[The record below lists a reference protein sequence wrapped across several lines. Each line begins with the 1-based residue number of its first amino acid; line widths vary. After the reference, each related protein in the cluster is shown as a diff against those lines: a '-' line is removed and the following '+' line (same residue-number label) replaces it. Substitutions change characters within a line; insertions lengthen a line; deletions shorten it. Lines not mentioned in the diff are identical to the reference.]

1 MIIFLTGS
9 AGLLGG
15 AIAQELANSGHGVI
29 ALVHC
34 QTEIRGNSGQLV
46 EADSFDGELPQAGQV
61 KVLQGNV
68 ADCGLALSPAVIAQL
83 NKGVDCVIHCAALVK
98 FEADFAVLRGVNV
111 EGTRNVALSFPD
123 ARFVHV
129 STAYACGVQ
138 DGPVLEELH
147 PRDGP
152 FANGYEQSKA
162 LAEIELR
169 KLRPDA
175 IIARPSIV
183 VGEFATGQIRSF
195 DTIYR
200 AFKFIAEGRIEQVPT
215 AENAT
220 LNFVPID
227 YVVAG
232 VCALATQPVQQPVIA
247 HLCARESVAT
257 NEFLQMIGVIP
268 GLRSPKVTSSQSV
281 EAKAKG
287 LAARAARPY
296 LSYFVRSPQFK
307 TNAIEQIMAT
317 PSPEMDEDALLRQIR
332 FCVEAGFIR
341 PRIGQ
346 RTR

>member
-15 AIAQELANSGHGVI
+15 AIAQELADSGHGVI
-29 ALVHC
+29 ALVHRE
-34 QTEIRGNSGQLV
+34 TEITGNSGQLV
-46 EADSFDGELPQAGQV
+46 EASSFGGELPRAGEV

-68 ADCGLALSPAVIAQL
+68 ADPGLALSPAVITQL
-83 NKGVDCVIHCAALVK
+83 SKRVDCVIHCAALVK
-98 FEADFAVLRGVNV
+98 FEADFEVLREVNV
-111 EGTRNVALSFPD
+111 EGTRNVAQSFPD
-123 ARFVHV
+123 SRLVHV
-129 STAYACGVQ
+129 STAYTCGVQ

-147 PRDGP
+147 SGDGP

-215 AENAT
+215 AEDAT

-232 VCALATQPVQQPVIA
+232 VCALATQPVLQPVIA
-247 HLCARESVAT
+247 HLCARESVST
-257 NEFLQMIGVIP
+257 DEFLQMIGMVP
-268 GLRSPKVTSSQSV
+268 GLRSPKVTRPHPV
-281 EAKAKG
+281 EAKFEG
-287 LAARAARPY
+287 LAARVARPY

-307 TNAIEQIMAT
+307 TDTIERIMGS
-317 PSPEMDEDALLRQIR
+317 PSPQMDEDALLRQIR
-332 FCVEAGFIR
+332 FCIEAGFIR
-341 PRIGQ
+341 PRAVPHAE
-346 RTR
+346 